1 MGEERRRNKRLDLD
15 VTLELE
21 RLDKGGVTT
30 LKYVHVEVD
39 DLSKSGIGFHCGRE
53 LEIGSIYNTR
63 MEIWTKEVIHSVV
76 KIIRC
81 NQTEEGDYRYG
92 GVFIGMTD
100 TDALKISIYQ
110 MLNDPGQEAL

>member
-21 RLDKGGVTT
+21 RLDKGGITT

-39 DLSKSGIGFHCGRE
+39 DLSKSGIGFHCARE
-53 LEIGSIYNTR
+53 LELESIYNTR
-63 MEIWTKEVIHSVV
+63 LEIWTKEVIQTVV
-76 KIIRC
+76 RIARR
-81 NQTEEGDYRYG
+81 NQMANGEYRYG
-92 GVFIGMTD
+92 GVFIGMKD

-110 MLNDPGQEAL
+110 MLNGDQEED